1 MEEDMTDAVLM
12 TRSAYD
18 KRKAELDR
26 LENEVMPSIAEK
38 IAAAREEGDLKENAE
53 YHYQREEQGRLQAK
67 INQMRGQLASARI
80 IDPTESPRDE
90 VGFGATVLVRD
101 LDLDDEETITLVGHG
116 DEDYDTGKYLMT
128 SPLGQGLAGKK
139 VGDKVEIPVPKGTIN
154 FEILEI
160 NYED

>member
-1 MEEDMTDAVLM
+1 MTDAVLM